1 MLTRILAVIRLR
13 FGADGK
19 RQTINSPGIGG
30 VGGYVQNLTEKQQ
43 ERKNDKSQRDVD
55 QSPRVLMLS
64 RR

>member
-19 RQTINSPGIGG
+19 RQTINSPGVGG

-55 QSPRVLMLS
+55 
-64 RR
+64 